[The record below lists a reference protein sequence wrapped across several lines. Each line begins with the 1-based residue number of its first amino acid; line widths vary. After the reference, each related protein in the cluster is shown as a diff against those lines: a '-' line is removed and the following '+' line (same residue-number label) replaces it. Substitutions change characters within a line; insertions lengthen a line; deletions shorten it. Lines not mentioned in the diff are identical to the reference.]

1 MEVSAFTHAGGGIAL
16 TDIMFSEEGGKTSH
30 FHCFHGLKHDVFTV
44 PSVEPEPSL
53 SERTPLRNHHATLC
67 LRLGHNICGNYPLFT
82 YSTGMTAVEGMRR
95 ESGLTLARTLVCYS
109 SGKGQR
115 ESKKT

>member
-1 MEVSAFTHAGGGIAL
+1 MEVSAFTHAGEGIAL
-16 TDIMFSEEGGKTSH
+16 TEIMFSEEGGKTVYRI

-67 LRLGHNICGNYPLFT
+67 LRLGHKFAGTIH
-82 YSTGMTAVEGMRR
+82 YS
-95 ESGLTLARTLVCYS
+95 LTV
-109 SGKGQR
+109 Q
-115 ESKKT
+115 E